1 MESYDYIESGLIFGL
16 NDIKTLRQFKYQAE
30 DFKTHGDAY
39 RCLVQYFD
47 KYAEFPKPETLV
59 DNYPALDASAQM
71 LHFDYAIDTFKK
83 QILKCPTDKV
93 RRMIF
98 TYTWRSS
105 EYQSHKYLF
114 PVWM

>member
-39 RCLVQYFD
+39 RFLVQYFD

-59 DNYPALDASAQM
+59 D
-71 LHFDYAIDTFKK
+71 I
-83 QILKCPTDKV
+83 IL
-93 RRMIF
+93 R
-98 TYTWRSS
+98 
-105 EYQSHKYLF
+105 
-114 PVWM
+114 